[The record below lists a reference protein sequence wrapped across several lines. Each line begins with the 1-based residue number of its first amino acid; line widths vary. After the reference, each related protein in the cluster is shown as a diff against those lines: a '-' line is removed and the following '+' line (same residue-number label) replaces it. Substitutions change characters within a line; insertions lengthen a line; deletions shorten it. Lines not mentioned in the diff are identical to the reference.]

1 MDQDCIVMSHIELE
15 LTDCFQERLTFNI
28 TDCSSHLDNG
38 NLVFL
43 R

>member
-1 MDQDCIVMSHIELE
+1 MSHIELE
-15 LTDCFQERLTFNI
+15 LTNCFQERLAFNI
-28 TDCSSHLDNG
+28 TNCSSHLDNG